1 MKRLLGIWNLNVNSN
16 LHGGMLRYELE
27 DKKGNSIVETSI
39 TLKNGHFQHKALAMK
54 IYKLPSGQSFVTYG
68 CPNKSEFPAVYATE
82 SIAVAY
88 QGVIENLTE
97 MSQACYQ
104 HSFETK
110 TGSEIILRSISHY
123 LETEFVSQEEAI
135 RLVMKR
141 LRGKFAIM
149 VLFAAEEECL
159 VVAHSGYPLFIGND
173 DEMIYVSTDAEFLS
187 CVLQT
192 IRKVEEGKPLLL
204 G

>member
-1 MKRLLGIWNLNVNSN
+1 MKRLLSIWNLNVNSN

-27 DKKGNSIVETSI
+27 DKKGESIVETSI

-54 IYKLPSGQSFVTYG
+54 ISKLPSGQSFVTYG
-68 CPNKSEFPAVYATE
+68 YPNKNEFPTVYATE

-88 QGVIENLTE
+88 QGVIENFNE

-149 VLFAAEEECL
+149 VLFAEEECL
-159 VVAHSGYPLFIGND
+159 AVAHSGYPLFIGAD
-173 DEMIYVSTDAEFLS
+173 DEMIYVSTDADFLT

-192 IRKVEEGKPLLL
+192 IREVEEGKPLLL